1 MNSLMQAVTTAG
13 QKTHEDLFEARLLIF
28 GVEIPCAVGSLLK
41 DFVLVEGGKSI
52 RNMVD
57 SLTFRK
63 SVLEAAQAGGPPTNN
78 FVPAKGV
85 FIGLL
90 TPGATAFLPLKLD
103 AGGLDASGETYQFV
117 ALDRDY
123 AA

>member
-13 QKTHEDLFEARLLIF
+13 QSVHEDVFGARLKIF
-28 GVEIPCAVGSLLK
+28 GTEIPCAVGGLLK

-63 SVLEAAQAGGPPTNN
+63 SVLEEAQSGGPPAIALT
-78 FVPAKGV
+78 PAKGV
-85 FIGLL
+85 LIFLL
-90 TPGATAFLPLKLD
+90 PANATDWLPLKLD
-103 AGGLDASGETYQFV
+103 AGGLDASGQIFQFV
-117 ALDRDY
+117 AFDRDFS
-123 AA
+123 A

>member
-1 MNSLMQAVTTAG
+1 
-13 QKTHEDLFEARLLIF
+13 
-28 GVEIPCAVGSLLK
+28 
-41 DFVLVEGGKSI
+41 VLVEGGKSI

-63 SVLEAAQAGGPPTNN
+63 SVLEEAQSGGPPAIALT
-78 FVPAKGV
+78 PAKGV
-85 FIGLL
+85 LISLL
-90 TPGATAFLPLKLD
+90 PANATDWLPLKLD
-103 AGGLDASGETYQFV
+103 AGGLDASGQIFQFV